1 MLVTLLVAL
10 GGLSLYLAVFFAV
23 YSGVVGVLAGLR
35 GRPELTTSAERG
47 AIAVFALLSLAM
59 LGLEAAL
66 LGDRFDLAFVAQ
78 ISTREQ
84 PWIFKVALWGGQ
96 AGSLLLWTWM
106 LGLMSFLVVIQNR
119 RRNRSLMPWVVAVM
133 MLNVV
138 FFASLVAFV
147 SNPFDVQAPDAAWSS
162 GQGMNPLLQHPVML
176 IHPPILYTGFIG
188 FSVPFAFAAAA
199 LITGEL
205 GTTWFETTRRWT
217 LTAWFFLGIGLM
229 LGGRWAYEVLG
240 WGGYWAWDPVE
251 NSSLMPWLAGTAFLH
266 SVMIQE
272 KRGMLK
278 VWNFALIGMAY
289 TLCVFGT
296 FLTRSGVVQSVHSF
310 ANAGWFG
317 QLFLGYVLVLAVG
330 YAVLLVR
337 RVPELRSQT
346 RLDSVVSREASFLLN
361 NYAFLALLAI
371 VFYGTLFPV
380 VSEAITGVKVQ
391 IGPPFFQRYAGPVAI
406 FLLFLTGTGPL
417 VAWRRATWVNLRKSF
432 LWPAGAALVASSLLI
447 AFGMRRFYPIAF
459 LSMCAFVAATIS
471 EEYARGIR
479 ARMGRGENPLVAFV
493 ELLRRNQRR
502 YGGYVVHLA
511 VILMFVGFAGATF
524 NLEETKLL
532 APGERWSLA
541 GYTVEYRQVR
551 PVDHPHYAGAVA
563 RLALYQDGEP
573 VGMLLPEKRMYF
585 QQDQPTTI
593 PAVSSSLTE
602 DFYVILAGLEPDQR
616 AALKV
621 YINPLV
627 NWIWI
632 GGFVF
637 VIGNTLLL
645 WPMGARAK
653 AARERTP

>member
-1 MLVTLLVAL
+1 MIVTLLVAL
-10 GGLSLYLAVFFAV
+10 GGLALYVSVFFAV
-23 YSGVVGVLAGLR
+23 WAGVLGVLGGLR
-35 GRPELTTSAERG
+35 RSPALVASAERG
-47 AIAVFALLSLAM
+47 AVAVFVLLSTAM
-59 LGLEAAL
+59 IGLEAAL
-66 LGDRFDLAFVAQ
+66 LGDRFDLAFVAS

-84 PWIFKVALWGGQ
+84 PWLFKVALWGGQ

-106 LGLMSFLVVIQNR
+106 LGLMGFLAVAQNR
-119 RRNRSLMPWVVAVM
+119 RRNRTLMPWVIAVM

-138 FFASLVAFV
+138 FFAALCSFV
-147 SNPFDVQAPDAAWSS
+147 SNPFEALPPGSAWSS
-162 GQGMNPLLQHPVML
+162 GQGMNPLLQHPAMM
-176 IHPPILYTGFIG
+176 IHPPVLYIGFIG
-188 FSVPFAFAAAA
+188 FSVPFAFACAA

-205 GTTWFETTRRWT
+205 GTAWFETTRRWS
-217 LTAWFFLGIGLM
+217 LTAWFFLGMGLM

-278 VWNFALIGMAY
+278 VWNFALIGLAY
-289 TLCVFGT
+289 TLCVFST

-330 YAVLLVR
+330 YAALLVS

-346 RLDSVVSREASFLLN
+346 RLDSIVSREASFLLN
-361 NYAFLALLAI
+361 NYAFLALLVI

-380 VSEAITGVKVQ
+380 FSEAITGVQVQ

-406 FLLFLTGTGPL
+406 FLLFLTGVGPL

-432 LWPAGAALVASSLLI
+432 VWPAGLSLLAVALLL

-459 LSMCAFVAATIS
+459 LTLCVFVAATIF
-471 EEYARGIR
+471 EEYARAIR
-479 ARMGRGENPLVAFV
+479 ARMGRGENPLVAIHG
-493 ELLRRNQRR
+493 LLRRNQRR

-511 VILMFVGFAGATF
+511 VILMFIGFAGATF

-532 APGERWSLA
+532 APGESWSL
-541 GYTVEYRQVR
+541 GRYTLEYRQVR

-563 RLALYQDGEP
+563 RLALHADGKP
-573 VGMLLPEKRMYF
+573 IGMLLPEKRMYF
-585 QQDQPTTI
+585 QQEQPTTI
-593 PAVSSSLTE
+593 PAVASRFSE
-602 DFYVILAGLEPDQR
+602 DFYVILAGLEPDQS

-621 YINPLV
+621 FINPLV

-637 VIGNTLLL
+637 VVGNTLLL
-645 WPMGARAK
+645 WPMGKSAK
-653 AARERTP
+653 PARERES

>member
-10 GGLSLYLAVFFAV
+10 GGLSLYLAVFFAL
-23 YSGVVGVLAGLR
+23 YTGVVGVLAGLR
-35 GRPELTTSAERG
+35 RNPALASSAERG
-47 AIAVFALLSLAM
+47 VIAVFVLLSLAM

-84 PWIFKVALWGGQ
+84 PWMFKIALWGGQ

-106 LGLMSFLVVIQNR
+106 LGLMSFLVVVQNR
-119 RRNRSLMPWVVAVM
+119 RRNRSLMPWVVSVM

-138 FFASLVAFV
+138 FFAALVAFV
-147 SNPFDVQAPDAAWSS
+147 SNPFDVLEPGQAWSS

-176 IHPPILYTGFIG
+176 IHPPILYVGFIG
-188 FSVPFAFAAAA
+188 FSVPFAFASAA

-317 QLFLGYVLVLAVG
+317 QLFLGYVAVLAIG
-330 YAVLLVR
+330 YTALLVR

-346 RLDSVVSREASFLLN
+346 RLDSIVSREASFLLN

-406 FLLFLTGTGPL
+406 FLLFLTGVGPL

-432 LWPAGAALVASSLLI
+432 LWPAGAATLAAALLLL
-447 AFGMRRFYPIAF
+447 FGMRRFYPIAF
-459 LSMCAFVAATIS
+459 LSMCAFVTATIG
-471 EEYARGIR
+471 EEYVRGIR
-479 ARMGRGENPLVAFV
+479 ARMGRGENPLVAFL

-502 YGGYVVHLA
+502 YGGYIVHLA
-511 VILMFVGFAGATF
+511 VILMFIGFAGATF

-532 APGERWSLA
+532 APGERWNLA

-551 PVDHPHYAGAVA
+551 PVEHPHYAGAVA
-563 RLALYQDGEP
+563 RLALYEDGQP

-585 QQDQPTTI
+585 QQEQPTTI
-593 PAVSSSLTE
+593 PAVASNLTE

-637 VIGNTLLL
+637 VVGNTLLL

-653 AARERTP
+653 SARERTP

>member
-1 MLVTLLVAL
+1 M
-10 GGLSLYLAVFFAV
+10 
-23 YSGVVGVLAGLR
+23 
-35 GRPELTTSAERG
+35 
-47 AIAVFALLSLAM
+47 AIAL
-59 LGLEAAL
+59 
-66 LGDRFDLAFVAQ
+66 
-78 ISTREQ
+78 
-84 PWIFKVALWGGQ
+84 
-96 AGSLLLWTWM
+96 
-106 LGLMSFLVVIQNR
+106 
-119 RRNRSLMPWVVAVM
+119 
-133 MLNVV
+133 
-138 FFASLVAFV
+138 
-147 SNPFDVQAPDAAWSS
+147 
-162 GQGMNPLLQHPVML
+162 
-176 IHPPILYTGFIG
+176 
-188 FSVPFAFAAAA
+188 AAAA

-330 YAVLLVR
+330 YAALLVR

-346 RLDSVVSREASFLLN
+346 RLDSIVSREASFLLN
-361 NYAFLALLAI
+361 NYAFMALLVI

-406 FLLFLTGTGPL
+406 FLLFLTGVGPL

-432 LWPAGAALVASSLLI
+432 LWPAGAALIAASLLL

-471 EEYARGIR
+471 EEYVRGIR
-479 ARMGRGENPLVAFV
+479 ARMGRGENPLVAFF
-493 ELLRRNQRR
+493 ELMRRNQRR
-502 YGGYVVHLA
+502 YGGYIVHLA

-532 APGERWSLA
+532 KPGERWNLA

-563 RLALYQDGEP
+563 RLALFKDGEP
-573 VGMLLPEKRMYF
+573 VGILLPEKRMYF
-585 QQDQPTTI
+585 QQEQPTTI
-593 PAVSSSLTE
+593 PAVASSLTE
-602 DFYVILAGLEPDQR
+602 DFYVILAGLEPDQS

-645 WPMGARAK
+645 WPMGARGK
-653 AARERTP
+653 AARERAS

>member
-1 MLVTLLVAL
+1 LLVNLLVAL
-10 GGLSLYLAVFFAV
+10 GSLALHLVVFFAV
-23 YSGVVGVLAGLR
+23 YAGVSAVVGALR
-35 GRPELTTSAERG
+35 QRPSLVTSAERG
-47 AIAVFALLSLAM
+47 VVAVFALLSLAM
-59 LGLEAAL
+59 IGLEAAL

-84 PWIFKVALWGGQ
+84 PWIYKIALWGGQ

-106 LGLMSFLVVIQNR
+106 LGLMAFLVVVQNR
-119 RRNRSLMPWVVAVM
+119 RRNRTLMPWVVAVM
-133 MLNVV
+133 MVNVV
-138 FFASLVAFV
+138 FFAALVAYV
-147 SNPFDVQAPDAAWSS
+147 SNPFDPLPAGAAWSS
-162 GQGMNPLLQHPVML
+162 GQGMNPLLQHVAML
-176 IHPPILYTGFIG
+176 IHPPILYVGFIG

-289 TLCVFGT
+289 VLCVFGT

-317 QLFLGYVLVLAVG
+317 NLFLGYVLVLAVG
-330 YAVLLVR
+330 YAILLIR

-346 RLDSVVSREASFLLN
+346 RLDSIVSREASFLLN

-406 FLLFLTGTGPL
+406 FLLFLTGVGPL

-432 LWPAGAALVASSLLI
+432 LWPAGVAVVAATLLV

-459 LSMCAFVAATIS
+459 LALCAFVTGTIG
-471 EEYARGIR
+471 EEYLRGIR
-479 ARMGRGENPLVAFV
+479 SRMGRGENPLVAFV
-493 ELLRRNQRR
+493 QLLRRNQRR
-502 YGGYVVHLA
+502 YGGYIVHLA

-532 APGERWSLA
+532 KPGESWKLA
-541 GYTVEYRQVR
+541 QYTLEYRQVR
-551 PVDHPHYAGAVA
+551 PIDHPHYAGAVA
-563 RLALYQDGEP
+563 RLALYDDGRP

-585 QQDQPTTI
+585 QQEQPTTI
-593 PAVSSSLTE
+593 PAVSSNAIE
-602 DFYVILAGLEPDQR
+602 DFYVILAGLEPDQS

-645 WPMGARAK
+645 WPMGARGK
-653 AARERTP
+653 AARERAS

>member
-1 MLVTLLVAL
+1 LLVTLGELAL
-10 GGLSLYLAVFFAV
+10 PLAIFFAL
-23 YSGVVGVLAGLR
+23 YAGVAAVIGARR
-35 GRPELTTSAERG
+35 GQPQLVRSAERSV
-47 AIAVFALLSLAM
+47 IAVFALLALAM
-59 LGLEAAL
+59 LGVEAAL
-66 LGDRFDLAFVAQ
+66 VGDRFDLAFVQQ
-78 ISTREQ
+78 ISSREQ
-84 PWIFKVALWGGQ
+84 PLIFKLALWGGQ
-96 AGSLLLWTWM
+96 AGSLLLWTFM
-106 LGLMSFLVVIQNR
+106 LGLMSFLVVLQNR
-119 RRNRSLMPWVVAVM
+119 HRNRSLMPWVVAVM

-138 FFASLVAFV
+138 FFGTIVTLI
-147 SNPFDVQAPDAAWSS
+147 SNPYTRLAAGQSWSS
-162 GQGMNPLLQHPVML
+162 GQGMNPLLQHPAML
-176 IHPPILYTGFIG
+176 IHPPVLYTGFIG

-217 LTAWFFLGIGLM
+217 LTAWFFLGCGLM

-278 VWNFALIGMAY
+278 IWNFALIGLAY
-289 TLCVFGT
+289 SLCVFGT
-296 FLTRSGVVQSVHSF
+296 FLTRSGVVQSVHAF

-317 QLFLGYVLVLAVG
+317 TLFLGYVATLAIG
-330 YAVLLVR
+330 YASLLIW
-337 RVPELRSQT
+337 RVPELRSKT
-346 RLDSVVSREASFLLN
+346 RLDSLVSREASFLLN

-371 VFYGTLFPV
+371 VFYGTLYPV
-380 VSEAITGVKVQ
+380 VSEWIRGTKVQ

-406 FLLFLTGTGPL
+406 FLLFLTGVGPL

-432 LWPAGAALVASSLLI
+432 LWPAAVAVACALALV

-459 LSMCAFVAATIS
+459 LSLCAFVVGTIL
-471 EEYARGIR
+471 EEYGRGVR
-479 ARMGRGENPLVAFV
+479 ARMRRGESVFTAVLELV
-493 ELLRRNQRR
+493 RRNQRR
-502 YGGYVVHLA
+502 YAGYVVHLA

-532 APGERWSLA
+532 APGDRWDLA

-551 PVDHPHYAGAVA
+551 PVSNPHYAGAVA
-563 RLALYQDGEP
+563 RLALFDHGKP

-585 QQDQPTTI
+585 QQEQPTTI
-593 PAVSSSLTE
+593 PAVSSGLAE

-621 YINPLV
+621 YVNPLV

-637 VIGNTLLL
+637 VFGNTLLL
-645 WPMGARAK
+645 WPLGAREK
-653 AARERTP
+653 TGREAT

>member
-1 MLVTLLVAL
+1 MLVSLLVAL
-10 GGLSLYLAVFFAV
+10 GGLSLYLAVFFALYV
-23 YSGVVGVLAGLR
+23 GVVGVLAGLR
-35 GRPELTTSAERG
+35 RNPALLSSAERG
-47 AIAVFALLSLAM
+47 VIAVFALLSLSM
-59 LGLEAAL
+59 IGLEAAL

-84 PWIFKVALWGGQ
+84 PWIFKIALWGGQ

-106 LGLMSFLVVIQNR
+106 LGLMSFLVVVQNR

-138 FFASLVAFV
+138 FFAALVAFV
-147 SNPFDVQAPDAAWSS
+147 SNPFDVLEPGQAWSS
-162 GQGMNPLLQHPVML
+162 GQGMNPLLQHVAML
-176 IHPPILYTGFIG
+176 IHPPILYVGFIG
-188 FSVPFAFAAAA
+188 FSVPFAFASAA

-317 QLFLGYVLVLAVG
+317 QLFLGYVAVLALG
-330 YAVLLVR
+330 YTALLVR

-346 RLDSVVSREASFLLN
+346 RLDSIVSREASFLLN

-406 FLLFLTGTGPL
+406 FLLFLTGVGPL

-432 LWPAGAALVASSLLI
+432 LWPAGAALLAAALLL

-459 LSMCAFVAATIS
+459 LSMCAFVTATIG

-479 ARMGRGENPLVAFV
+479 ARMGRGENPLVAFT

-502 YGGYVVHLA
+502 YGGYIVHLA
-511 VILMFVGFAGATF
+511 VILMFIGFAGATF

-532 APGERWSLA
+532 APGESWKLA
-541 GYTVEYRQVR
+541 GYTLEYRQVR

-563 RLALYQDGEP
+563 RLALYEDGEP

-585 QQDQPTTI
+585 QQEQPTTI
-593 PAVSSSLTE
+593 PAVASNLTE

-653 AARERTP
+653 PARERTP

>member
-1 MLVTLLVAL
+1 MLVSLLVAL
-10 GGLSLYLAVFFAV
+10 GGLSLYLAVFFA
-23 YSGVVGVLAGLR
+23 
-35 GRPELTTSAERG
+35 T
-47 AIAVFALLSLAM
+47 
-59 LGLEAAL
+59 
-66 LGDRFDLAFVAQ
+66 
-78 ISTREQ
+78 
-84 PWIFKVALWGGQ
+84 
-96 AGSLLLWTWM
+96 
-106 LGLMSFLVVIQNR
+106 
-119 RRNRSLMPWVVAVM
+119 
-133 MLNVV
+133 
-138 FFASLVAFV
+138 LVAFI
-147 SNPFDVQAPDAAWSS
+147 SNPFAVLEPGQAWSS

-176 IHPPILYTGFIG
+176 IHPPILYVGFIG

-330 YAVLLVR
+330 YSALLVR

-346 RLDSVVSREASFLLN
+346 RLDSIVSREASFLLN

-406 FLLFLTGTGPL
+406 FLLFLTGVGPL

-432 LWPAGAALVASSLLI
+432 LWPAGAATIAAALLV

-459 LSMCAFVAATIS
+459 LSMCAFVAGTIG
-471 EEYARGIR
+471 EEYARGIS
-479 ARMGRGENPLVAFV
+479 ARMGRGENPLVAFI

-502 YGGYVVHLA
+502 YGGYIVHLA

-532 APGERWSLA
+532 APGESWQLA

-563 RLALYQDGEP
+563 RLALYDDGEP

-585 QQDQPTTI
+585 QQEQPTTI
-593 PAVSSSLTE
+593 PAVSSNLYE

-621 YINPLV
+621 YVNPLV

-653 AARERTP
+653 SARERTP

>member
-10 GGLSLYLAVFFAV
+10 GSLALYLVVFFAV
-23 YSGVVGVLAGLR
+23 YTGVVAVIGAVR
-35 GRPELTTSAERG
+35 GRPAIVTSAERG
-47 AIAVFALLSLAM
+47 VVAVFALLSLAM

-66 LGDRFDLAFVAQ
+66 VGDRFDLAFVAQ

-106 LGLMSFLVVIQNR
+106 LGLMSFLVVVQNR
-119 RRNRSLMPWVVAVM
+119 RRNRTLLPWVIAVM

-138 FFASLVAFV
+138 FFAALVAFV
-147 SNPFDVQAPDAAWSS
+147 SNPFEALPPGAAWSS
-162 GQGMNPLLQHPVML
+162 GQGMNPLLQHPAML
-176 IHPPILYTGFIG
+176 IHPPILYVGFIG

-205 GTTWFETTRRWT
+205 GTAWFETTRRWT

-317 QLFLGYVLVLAVG
+317 QLFLGYVLVLALG

-346 RLDSVVSREASFLLN
+346 RLDSIVSREASFLLN

-406 FLLFLTGTGPL
+406 FLLFLTGVGPL

-432 LWPAGAALVASSLLI
+432 LWPAGAASIAAALLV

-459 LSMCAFVAATIS
+459 LSMCAFVAATIG
-471 EEYARGIR
+471 EEYLRGIR
-479 ARMGRGENPLVAFV
+479 SRMGRGESVFVAFF

-502 YGGYVVHLA
+502 YGGYIVHLA

-532 APGERWSLA
+532 KPGESWTLA

-563 RLALYQDGEP
+563 RLALYEHGVP

-585 QQDQPTTI
+585 QQEQPTTI
-593 PAVSSSLTE
+593 PAIASSLTE
-602 DFYVILAGLEPDQR
+602 DFYVILAGLEPDQS

-645 WPMGARAK
+645 WPMGARGK
-653 AARERTP
+653 AARERAP